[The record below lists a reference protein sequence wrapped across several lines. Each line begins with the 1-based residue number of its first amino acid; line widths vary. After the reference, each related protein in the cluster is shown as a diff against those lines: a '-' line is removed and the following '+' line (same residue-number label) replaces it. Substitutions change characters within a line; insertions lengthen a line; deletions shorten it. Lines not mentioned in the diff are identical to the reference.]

1 MLRHRRLSADT
12 ILEIGNTANSEAHYV
27 AKLIAA
33 TEAGKDIDWVS
44 PQTIC
49 YSMVNAAPEQAIAVK
64 AKYDHKTF
72 GFTDVQLDNMRS
84 AALGKATHE
93 WGAGLYRDMF

>member
-1 MLRHRRLSADT
+1 
-12 ILEIGNTANSEAHYV
+12 V
-27 AKLIAA
+27 IAA
-33 TEAGKDIDWVS
+33 HEAGKDIDWVS

-49 YSMVNAAPEQAIAVK
+49 YSMVSGKPEEAIMVK
-64 AKYDHKTF
+64 AKYARKGF
-72 GFTDVQLDNMRS
+72 GFTDVQLDNKRS